1 MIKGRELTNWQA
13 DLLFLALLAILY
25 TVFGLTE
32 FVRSPPFGI
41 HFMRQT
47 DGLSFAMNYHLFDN
61 SFWKPELL
69 SVQWSNGQAANE
81 FPLLYY
87 LASLCY
93 DAFGVSH
100 FWLRAINLAIFTLGL
115 IWLQRLAFLIFKN
128 RIYSFVIGIFLISS
142 AVVLYYSAN
151 HLPDVPAMSFALG
164 GLYFWFKNQRS
175 KQAGDLYC
183 SYLLFTL
190 AGLLKVTMMIY
201 PIAIT
206 VVILIQNALTL
217 TVEKHTN
224 FKQLF
229 INVVISFAI
238 VLGWNYY
245 MLQYNIDAGSNAFLT
260 KALPVWEYEEW
271 FITMVWGFIT
281 EYWSVSVLPLT
292 IWHIIIVLFLFQV
305 IFYKHSDRQLAML
318 TAVSV
323 LGSVAYMALF
333 FAQFE
338 HHDYY
343 FVVVMPTILLIL
355 MNAFATFKNRFSDLG
370 NSVVF
375 KILLIV
381 FVGIGMAD
389 SHKKLSKRFEVIPIT
404 NLHTELE
411 GIQET
416 FDDLGITKEARFLVL
431 GDFSPN
437 GSLCFLQRKGLTFKD
452 IQQFNVIDPGHL
464 PEFKLDHMLVIH
476 NNWESDVPSRLVK
489 EVIFSSERY
498 SIYGL

>member
-1 MIKGRELTNWQA
+1 MLKERELTSWQA
-13 DLLFLALLAILY
+13 DFLFVALLAVLY
-25 TVFGLTE
+25 VLFGLTE
-32 FVRSPPFGI
+32 FVYSPPFGI

-69 SVQWSNGQAANE
+69 SVRWANGQAANE
-81 FPLLYY
+81 FPILYY
-87 LASLCY
+87 LTSLCY

-115 IWLQRLAFLIFKN
+115 VWLQRLAFLIFES
-128 RIYSFVIGIFLISS
+128 RVYSFVIGIFLISS

-151 HLPDVPAMSFALG
+151 HLPDVPAMSLVLG
-164 GLYFWFKNQRS
+164 GIYFWFKNQKS
-175 KQAGDLYC
+175 KKPIDLAF
-183 SYLLFTL
+183 SFALFTL

-201 PIAIT
+201 PIAILM
-206 VVILIQNALTL
+206 IGLIQQITTDERRGSLKPLILFGTL
-217 TVEKHTN
+217 
-224 FKQLF
+224 
-229 INVVISFAI
+229 SAI
-238 VLGWNYY
+238 CVGGWNYY
-245 MLQYNIDAGSNAFLT
+245 MLEYNIEAGSNAFLT
-260 KALPVWEYEEW
+260 RALPVWEYEEW

-292 IWHIIIVLFLFQV
+292 IWHILFALFFFQIIFF
-305 IFYKHSDRQLAML
+305 KSSNKELATL
-318 TAVSV
+318 TAVSFA
-323 LGSVAYMALF
+323 GSVAYMALF
-333 FAQFE
+333 YAQFE
-338 HHDYY
+338 NHDYY
-343 FVVVMPTILLIL
+343 FIVVMPTIVLIL
-355 MNAFATFKNRFSDLG
+355 MNAFATIKNRFPKLG
-370 NSVVF
+370 NSMVF

-389 SHKKLSKRFEVIPIT
+389 SHKKLSKRFEVLPIT
-404 NLHTELE
+404 NFHVGLE

-416 FDDLGITKEARFLVL
+416 LDEHGITKEARFLVL

-452 IQQFNVIDPGHL
+452 QEQLDVIDPNHL

-476 NNWESDVPSRLVK
+476 NNWETEVPSTLVK